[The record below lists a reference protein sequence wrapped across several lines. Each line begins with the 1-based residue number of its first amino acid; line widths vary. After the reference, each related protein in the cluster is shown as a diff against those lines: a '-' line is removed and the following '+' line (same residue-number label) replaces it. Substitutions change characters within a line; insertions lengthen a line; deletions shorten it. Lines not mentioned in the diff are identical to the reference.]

1 MFDRVKTLFSS
12 QGRRDD
18 EMSAWASAYR
28 LSFQV
33 TNGGQGMLLQ
43 GDVGGKPLEIER
55 GRATREYVLGDELRA
70 RVLLDLDDNIAVL
83 VINRVLRDALE
94 KAAYEQYTDT
104 LQTSVNAPLTEEMR
118 WMALYKEV
126 EDLRWPAGF
135 RQAFCVLANDRQ
147 NALGW
152 LTPELQGALTAWP
165 GAGLAPAQPFTLMLL
180 RGKLYLRM
188 QDHAGSASVLRHATT
203 VVITAARVA
212 LSTFQR

>member
-12 QGRRDD
+12 QQRRDD
-18 EMSAWASAYR
+18 ALSAWASAHR

-33 TNGGQGMLLQ
+33 TNGGQGMLVQ
-43 GDVGGKPLEIER
+43 GDVGGKPLELER

-70 RVLLDLDDNIAVL
+70 RVQLDLDDNIAVL

-94 KAAYEQYTDT
+94 KAAYDQYTDT

-118 WMALYKEV
+118 WIALYKEV
-126 EDLRWPAGF
+126 EDLRWAPEF
-135 RQAFCVLANDRQ
+135 REFFCVLANDRQ

-152 LTPELQGALTAWP
+152 LTPGLRDELTAWP
-165 GAGLAPAQPFTLMLL
+165 GAGLAPDQPFTLMLL

-188 QDHAGSASVLRHATT
+188 QDHPGSASLLKRATT
-203 VVITAARVA
+203 VVITAARAA
-212 LSTFQR
+212 LDTFQR